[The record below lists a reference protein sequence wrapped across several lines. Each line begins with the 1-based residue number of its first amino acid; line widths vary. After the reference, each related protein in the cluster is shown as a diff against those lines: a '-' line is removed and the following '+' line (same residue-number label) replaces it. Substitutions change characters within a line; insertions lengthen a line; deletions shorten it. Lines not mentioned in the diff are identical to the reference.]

1 MSKKPYTDAAH
12 RTRAETDLATSL
24 TVEAAAGAGKTSVLV
39 ARLLNL
45 VRQGKAPL
53 SRIVAVTF
61 TEKAAG
67 ELKVRVREELEKALD
82 GKLDAVSRER
92 YAQALDDLGHAPVGT
107 IHSFCAGLI
116 RERPVEAGVDPRF
129 RVLDELEG
137 SLVRERAWDDWLE
150 EQLAAG
156 NPALLRAVAHGF
168 SLEGEGNTIHA
179 LALKMSG
186 CRDLLDRLPAAP
198 PAPNVGPF
206 LAEARDGL
214 AELVR
219 LLDAHCKPEAAA
231 TFRAQME
238 DARRT
243 AALADGLDPMQREAA
258 ALHLNLNR
266 RFPGKAHWRD
276 AKRRD
281 EANVIFEGLKARHA
295 ALAPAIG
302 AAVAAGVAEAL
313 VGYIEALRRK
323 RDAEGLLDFD
333 DLLLVTRNMLRDS
346 RPARDHFK
354 ASYDYL
360 LVDEFQDTD
369 PLQVEIAFFLAERRD
384 RHAAA
389 WDAVEVEPGKLF
401 FVGDPKQSIYRF
413 RRADIEMYEKARRIL
428 ARQGDALTLSQSFRP
443 VPGIAEAVNAIF
455 EDVIK
460 PPDDGGLYQPSYVP
474 LDPYRDATGR
484 RPAVEL
490 VYPPPG
496 FEEEL
501 ASGDPAHRLE
511 ARAVAALIRR
521 IVEEEHWEIADP
533 QTHEPR
539 PARYGDI
546 AILAERFTFSDDY
559 AEALAAAD
567 VPLRVV
573 GGRHFYVA
581 HEVHSLVT
589 VLKAMD
595 NPHDRVS
602 LVAALRGPFFGVSDD
617 DLLLAKCAQGAL
629 SYLADAPA
637 GPVREAM
644 AVLREF
650 HGRRNAEPI
659 PLLLQALFERTK
671 ALELFLLRP
680 RGEQCVAN
688 LLRIVER
695 ARAIEAAEHVSFRG
709 FVRWLAAAHGTEARE
724 PETPSAEAGDNFVQF
739 LSVHGAKGLE
749 FPIAFLVD
757 MARQRRNASSFLIL
771 RDQPAEAGQFAF
783 YLGSKD
789 DGYRTTNWPGDEY
802 DQRRDQAEDAR
813 LFYVAATR
821 ARDYLVMFPGWTK
834 GEAGPAQF
842 LRNTARPTTPEW
854 GAATPKGHVYDTRT
868 LNLADRA
875 GKPFRL
881 AAPTG
886 ALPRAAEERLAAR
899 AQWREALAADLA
911 RATQGRVTKSPS
923 RLGHGLVPA
932 PLEGAEAPGADTG
945 RQIGSLVHH
954 CLRRA
959 GLDDAATVERLLE
972 AEARRIALAA
982 PAVERARR
990 LLRAALDSPLLER
1003 ARAASAC
1010 YHEVPFALEVQGVV
1024 LTGAIDLLFLEGD
1037 EAVVVDFKTDSVRGE
1052 AEVLERAAA
1061 YVAQMRAYAF
1071 AVHRILCKPVKEVV
1085 LFFLSA
1091 GRQWR
1096 ATPDSSTYDLA
1107 AAEIAAH
1114 E

>member
-1 MSKKPYTDAAH
+1 MSTKPYADAAH
-12 RTRAETDLATSL
+12 RTRAESDLDASL

-39 ARLLNL
+39 TRLLNF
-45 VRQGKAPL
+45 VREGKAPL
-53 SRIVAVTF
+53 RRIVAVTF

-67 ELKVRVREELEKALD
+67 ELRVRVREELEKALD
-82 GKLDAVSRER
+82 GTLDAESRAR
-92 YAQALDDLGHAPVGT
+92 YAQALDDLGHAPIGT
-107 IHSFCAGLI
+107 IHAFCAGLI
-116 RERPVEAGVDPRF
+116 RERPVEAGVDPQF

-137 SLVRERAWDDWLE
+137 SLVRDRAWDDWLE

-156 NPALLRAVAHGF
+156 NLALLRAVAHGLR
-168 SLEGEGNTIHA
+168 LEGEGNTLRA
-179 LALKMSG
+179 LALKMCG

-198 PAPNVGPF
+198 PAPDVGPF
-206 LAEARDGL
+206 LAEARQGL
-214 AELVR
+214 ADLVA
-219 LLDAHCKPEAAA
+219 LVDGHCNPEAGAA
-231 TFRAQME
+231 FRSQMSRLGR
-238 DARRT
+238 DLRR
-243 AALADGLDPMQREAA
+243 AEGLDPMQREAA
-258 ALHLNLNR
+258 VMHLNFR
-266 RFPGKAHWRD
+266 RKFPGKKHWSN
-276 AKRRD
+276 AKRHA
-281 EANVIFEGLKARHA
+281 EANTIFEDLKARHE
-295 ALAPAIG
+295 ALAAAIG
-302 AAVAAGVAEAL
+302 ASVAAGVAEAL
-313 VGYIEALRRK
+313 ATYPEALRK
-323 RDAEGLLDFD
+323 ERDKDGLLDFD

-346 RPARDHFK
+346 REARDHFK

-384 RHAAA
+384 SHASR
-389 WDAVEVEPGKLF
+389 WDQVRVEPGKLF

-413 RRADIEMYEKARRIL
+413 RRADIEMYEKARRLL
-428 ARQGDALTLSQSFRP
+428 AAQGAALTLSQSFRP

-460 PPDDGGLYQPSYVP
+460 PPRDGLYQPQYVP
-474 LDPYRDATGR
+474 LKAYRDATGQ

-496 FEEEL
+496 HEADL
-501 ASGDPAHRLE
+501 AFGGTAHRFE

-521 IVEEEHWEIADP
+521 IVEEERWEVADP
-533 QTHEPR
+533 QSRQPR
-539 PARYGDI
+539 LARYGDI

-559 AEALAAAD
+559 AEALAAAG
-567 VPLRVV
+567 VPLRIV
-573 GGRHFYVA
+573 GGKHFYVA

-589 VLKAMD
+589 VLKAID

-602 LVAALRGPFFGVSDD
+602 LVAALRGPFFGVSDEE
-617 DLLLAKCAQGAL
+617 LLLARQAQGTL
-629 SYLADAPA
+629 SYLAEAPA
-637 GPVREAM
+637 GPVGEAM

-650 HGRRNAEPI
+650 HGRRNAEPL
-659 PLLLQALFERTK
+659 PLLLQALLERTK

-680 RGEQCVAN
+680 RGEQRVAN

-695 ARAIEAAEHVSFRG
+695 ARALEATERVSFRG
-709 FVRWLAAAHGTEARE
+709 FARWLAAAHDTEARE
-724 PETPSAEAGDNFVQF
+724 TEAPSAEAGDNFVQF

-749 FPIAFLVD
+749 FPIVVLVD
-757 MARQRRNASSFLIL
+757 MARQRQNASSFVVL

-783 YLGSKD
+783 YLGSKGD
-789 DGYRTTNWPGDEY
+789 RYRTPNWPGDDY
-802 DQRRDQAEDAR
+802 DERRDEAEDAR

-821 ARDYLVMFPGWTK
+821 ARDCLVMFPGWAK
-834 GEAGPAQF
+834 GEGGPAQF
-842 LRNTARPTTPEW
+842 LREAARPEAPEW

-868 LNLADRA
+868 LDLADRA

-881 AAPTG
+881 AVPTD
-886 ALPRAAEERLAAR
+886 ALPRAAEERLAR
-899 AQWREALAADLA
+899 RTRWREALAADLA
-911 RATQGRVTKSPS
+911 KATQGRVTKSPS
-923 RLGHGLVPA
+923 RLGHGLAPA
-932 PLEGAEAPGADTG
+932 PLDGVEPPGADTG

-954 CLRRA
+954 SLRRA
-959 GLDDAATVERLLE
+959 GLDDAGTVERLLE
-972 AEARRIALAA
+972 AEARRIGLAA
-982 PAVERARR
+982 PAAEQARR
-990 LLRAALDSPLLER
+990 LLRAALDSPLLAR

-1010 YHEVPFALEVQGVV
+1010 YHEVPFALEVQGVT

-1052 AEVLERAAA
+1052 AEVLERAEA
-1061 YVAQMRAYAF
+1061 YVAQVRAYAL

-1091 GRQWR
+1091 GRLWR